1 MREGRESDRLEK
13 KKEKRQAL
21 SFMNE
26 LHGLLLQNNN
36 LYLLEYIYIYI
47 YIFKK
52 KKLLRYRINLYNFS
66 LKTNKSL
73 LLINVFDI

>member
-1 MREGRESDRLEK
+1 
-13 KKEKRQAL
+13 
-21 SFMNE
+21 MNE

-47 YIFKK
+47 FFK

>member
-1 MREGRESDRLEK
+1 MREGRESDRLEKK

-47 YIFKK
+47 
-52 KKLLRYRINLYNFS
+52 
-66 LKTNKSL
+66 
-73 LLINVFDI
+73 